1 MIGSGQQ
8 WPVASLGPIARARA
22 LGASI
27 PSAAWTEGILD
38 APYGTAWPWVADL
51 EVSVPRFD
59 TQVRKIRVLDRS
71 EGAGAGPGAG
81 PGAEKLRITASTL
94 GIAVPF
100 DVRLEDGFCLM
111 QARARIYLVLM
122 AAEPHDDGAHTRF
135 FHLEAI
141 PLPGTRFLRGHLQR
155 VVDADFANLSRLAAQ
170 GF

>member
-1 MIGSGQQ
+1 M
-8 WPVASLGPIARARA
+8 GPMARARA

-38 APYGTAWPWVADL
+38 APYGTAWPWIADL

-59 TQVRKIRVLDRS
+59 TQVRRIRVLERS
-71 EGAGAGPGAG
+71 DGGGVGPGAD
-81 PGAEKLRITASTL
+81 PGAEPGAEQLRITASTF

-122 AAEPHDDGAHTRF
+122 AAEPHDGGARTRF
-135 FHLEAI
+135 LHLEAI

-155 VVDADFANLSRLAAQ
+155 VVDADFANLTRLAAR